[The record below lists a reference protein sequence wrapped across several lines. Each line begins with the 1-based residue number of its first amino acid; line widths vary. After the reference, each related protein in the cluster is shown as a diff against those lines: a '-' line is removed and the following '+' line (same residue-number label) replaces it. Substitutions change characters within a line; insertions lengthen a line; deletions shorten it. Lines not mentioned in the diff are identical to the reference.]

1 MKTVSVI
8 GILLSILGI
17 IMCFEIINTHIDF
30 YHSIINYL
38 GDDHN
43 LIRKKISELGTEHLD
58 FGTKICFGLMGIFIF
73 FLLMSVK
80 LNRYKN

>member
-1 MKTVSVI
+1 MKIVSII

-30 YHSIINYL
+30 YHSVINYL

-43 LIRKKISELGTEHLD
+43 SIRKKISELGTEHLD
-58 FGTKICFGLMGIFIF
+58 FGTEICFGLMCVFTC
-73 FLLMSVK
+73 FLLLFVK
-80 LNRYKN
+80 LNRDKN